1 MFLFNILLTVFK
13 SSSQPLMPGGHHQLH
28 STNVLFAYLTETNLD
43 LYSVQ
48 HKTNFCVGKL
58 NEDSGRFR
66 SLEKRPKHDCVVSA
80 FSNTFHKKIYIY
92 IYIYLSK
99 MQLHISETT
108 KCIPL
113 NRFWGIQFSTKG
125 QLLFTKGLNST
136 GLQALI
142 VWRLTI
148 VTNGKEGKTRH
159 KSVPWILIEMYSK
172 V

>member
-1 MFLFNILLTVFK
+1 MGIINCILLMSYSPTWLKLIWIYTVF
-13 SSSQPLMPGGHHQLH
+13 
-28 STNVLFAYLTETNLD
+28 STKQTFALA
-43 LYSVQ
+43 SWMRIQ
-48 HKTNFCVGKL
+48 
-58 NEDSGRFR
+58 EDSGVW
-66 SLEKRPKHDCVVSA
+66 KNDPNTA